1 MAPKESACFLV
12 APRGTKTG
20 ALLGQADKV
29 GHLLQITLLR
39 LVNHGFK
46 RTLLIKPLVQHIIA
60 ELIAV
65 FFNLVFNLLG
75 FSHGIAHFHALQ
87 VFVAPELLFFV
98 NPVLS
103 PLHVFLLKL
112 ARVFL
117 ELLLLLILS
126 ISFLFDLGFKLL
138 QVLQLL
144 LLLQ

>member
-1 MAPKESACFLV
+1 
-12 APRGTKTG
+12 
-20 ALLGQADKV
+20 
-29 GHLLQITLLR
+29 
-39 LVNHGFK
+39 
-46 RTLLIKPLVQHIIA
+46 
-60 ELIAV
+60 
-65 FFNLVFNLLG
+65 
-75 FSHGIAHFHALQ
+75 
-87 VFVAPELLFFV
+87 
-98 NPVLS
+98 LS